1 MWLRKLIIYLI
12 AIGLCGAG
20 LGFFAGQAS
29 LGYRTGDAEAIFAGL
44 FVGGLLGFAGIAL
57 IVLARR
63 KPLQSVDPDA
73 VVATSLAMAI
83 GSESGSDSGD

>member
-29 LGYRTGDAEAIFAGL
+29 LGYRTGDAEAIFAGS
-44 FVGGLLGFAGIAL
+44 FRGRIAG
-57 IVLARR
+57 VCGHC
-63 KPLQSVDPDA
+63 PDRSG
-73 VVATSLAMAI
+73 TPQTIAI
-83 GSESGSDSGD
+83 G